1 MQITAQSDT
10 DMEILSEQIGR
21 RLAALGADV
30 TIDLYTDDELAGE
43 PAISLKAMR
52 EAAGTPGSRGGDQWM
67 GVALNLGSETDLQH
81 FTRLAHRVIGSE
93 AFLDGNLVFSTI
105 ENELRVWVDLPAD
118 VVEEIRTATLAAGA
132 TSLDYVS

>member
-30 TIDLYTDDELAGE
+30 TIDLYTDDELTGE
-43 PAISLKAMR
+43 PAVSLQVMR
-52 EAAGTPGSRGGDQWM
+52 EAASAQNSGGGDQWM
-67 GVALNLGSETDLQH
+67 GVVVNLGSGADLQH
-81 FTRLAHRVIGSE
+81 FARLAHRVIGSE
-93 AFLDGNLVFSTI
+93 AFLDDKLVFSTI
-105 ENELRVWVDLPAD
+105 ENELQVWVDLPAD

-132 TSLDYVS
+132 TSLSYVP